1 MFSKFRSLSPLAVL
15 VLSAC
20 SIFGESSGNSSI
32 LHPYRIDVRQGNY
45 LTQDM
50 VAKLRRGQTKDQV
63 RFILG
68 SPLIEDAFH
77 SERWDYVYRFTPGH
91 GETTERHFAVY
102 FENNQLARVSGDV
115 VADTPEAAAAD
126 QREAA
131 KRTKMIEIG
140 GAASAQPVAGA
151 KKP

>member
-1 MFSKFRSLSPLAVL
+1 MLSKLSSLSLLAVL
-15 VLSAC
+15 GLSAC
-20 SIFGESSGNSSI
+20 SMFDESPDDSSSFR
-32 LHPYRIDVRQGNY
+32 PYRIDVRQGNY

-91 GETTERHFAVY
+91 GATTERHFAVY
-102 FENNQLARVSGDV
+102 FENNTLARVSGDV

-131 KRTKMIEIG
+131 KKTKVIEIG
-140 GAASAQPVAGA
+140 GAPAAE
-151 KKP
+151 KK